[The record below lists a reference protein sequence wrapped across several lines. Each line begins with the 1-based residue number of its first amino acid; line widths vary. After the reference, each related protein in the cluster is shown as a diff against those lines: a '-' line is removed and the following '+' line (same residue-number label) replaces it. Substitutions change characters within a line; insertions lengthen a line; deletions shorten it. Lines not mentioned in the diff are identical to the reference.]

1 MADHIIKVLHAF
13 AALFAQLHHGGHHLV
28 IAAYLGFHLGF
39 AVDQGDDGTN
49 AHQLAHNSSSG
60 RDASALFHLLQAVGA
75 QNDLHAVHLLFKLPD
90 HMADL
95 CAVLQLAGHFAQ
107 IPTEH
112 HGIGV
117 GVQQMDLQVVLRALF
132 PQHPLCHEGVIV
144 GGRAGFVDGYMNDIS
159 IALVHVLAV
168 FFAELDGGDGGSGG
182 HALSGTHLIVKFGV
196 GAAFTLHVVHIVQQ
210 DVEAHDVDAV
220 FFGHLLRDIAGGIGQ
235 DRNLAHNV
243 PHFHS

>member
-1 MADHIIKVLHAF
+1 
-13 AALFAQLHHGGHHLV
+13 
-28 IAAYLGFHLGF
+28 
-39 AVDQGDDGTN
+39 
-49 AHQLAHNSSSG
+49 
-60 RDASALFHLLQAVGA
+60 
-75 QNDLHAVHLLFKLPD
+75 
-90 HMADL
+90 MADL
-95 CAVLQLAGHFAQ
+95 CTVLQLAGHFAQ

-220 FFGHLLRDIAGGIGQ
+220 FFGHLLRDIAGGIG
-235 DRNLAHNV
+235 
-243 PHFHS
+243 